1 MKKIFTLITLF
12 AIFYAQAQDATEILK
27 KSDRKVRGNTSY
39 AEITIKIIR
48 PKWQREMRLKSWTK
62 GDDYAVSLVTYPAK
76 EKGIVFLKRKNEMWN
91 YMPSIERTIKMPPS
105 MMLQSW
111 MGTDLTND
119 DLVKRSS
126 IVKDYTSKI
135 VGEETINGL
144 KCWKIQLTPKED
156 APVVWGKLL
165 IWIDQKDAMQMK
177 IEFYDEDGFLVNK
190 MLAYKPKIFDG
201 KKLPSKIEFIPVD
214 KPGNKTVI
222 IYNKLVFDKPISE
235 SYFTINH
242 IKKLR

>member
-1 MKKIFTLITLF
+1 MKRILTLISLF
-12 AIFYAQAQDATEILK
+12 TVLYAQAQDATEILK

-39 AEITIKIIR
+39 AEITIKISR

-126 IVKDYTSKI
+126 IVRDYTSKI
-135 VGEETINGL
+135 IGEESVSGL

-165 IWIDQKDAMQMK
+165 IWVDQKDNMQMK
-177 IEFYDEDGFLVNK
+177 IEFYDEDDFLVNK
-190 MLAYKPKIFDG
+190 MLAYNPKLFDG

>member
-1 MKKIFTLITLF
+1 MKRILTLISLF
-12 AIFYAQAQDATEILK
+12 TVLYAQAQDATEILK
-27 KSDRKVRGNTSY
+27 NSDRKVRGNTSY
-39 AEITIKIIR
+39 AEITIKISR

-62 GDDYAVSLVTYPAK
+62 GDDYAVSLISYPAK

-126 IVKDYTSKI
+126 IVRDYTSKI
-135 VGEETINGL
+135 IGEESVSGL

-165 IWIDQKDAMQMK
+165 IWVDQKDNMQMK
-177 IEFYDEDGFLVNK
+177 IEFYDEDDFLVNK
-190 MLAYKPKIFDG
+190 MLAYNPKLFDG

>member
-1 MKKIFTLITLF
+1 MKKIVTLITLF
-12 AIFYAQAQDATEILK
+12 VVLYAQAQDATEILK

-135 VGEETINGL
+135 VGEETVNGL

-201 KKLPSKIEFIPVD
+201 KKLPSRIEFIPVD